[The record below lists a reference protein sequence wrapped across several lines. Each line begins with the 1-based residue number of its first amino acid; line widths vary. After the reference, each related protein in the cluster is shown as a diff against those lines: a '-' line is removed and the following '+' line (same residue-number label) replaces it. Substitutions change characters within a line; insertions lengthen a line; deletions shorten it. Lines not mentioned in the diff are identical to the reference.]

1 MIPSHNGLLLI
12 IAQIC
17 KMLWD
22 CREVDDYLCQL
33 EDQLDMFQA
42 QWMYPLLAIYR
53 YYYRGVFRIRN
64 RVKQLVETA
73 PHRPYPQTLSE
84 INSLVAA
91 VQTLDSELERWRVEN
106 PHYEAQV
113 VPEDTKMNQ
122 RLPVSLSDGY
132 FSHVKVGMYTRR
144 IQFMQFKLH
153 ESLVQGLTCTIQ
165 ALEHQQGISPTRI
178 VTSASFAAVDRHLAK
193 HLDILHGIGSTLLG
207 STSYMLGDIDEFGQ
221 VIEFEPE
228 HSRCSPFSSG
238 RNSPTTMAGYMKST
252 SGAGAGGAPTIEV
265 SYEDSR
271 STTSSTTSS
280 VAEYRKRNYPSR
292 LRTIEAYVNVIQINT
307 CIFLEDIDSEAD
319 LSIRTIA
326 GLVMRRGVDEL
337 RAS

>member
-1 MIPSHNGLLLI
+1 
-12 IAQIC
+12 
-17 KMLWD
+17 MLWD

-33 EDQLDMFQA
+33 EDQLDLFQA

-53 YYYRGVFRIRN
+53 YYYRSVFRIRN
-64 RVKQLVETA
+64 RVKQLVEMA
-73 PHRPYPQTLSE
+73 PNQPYPQTLSE

-91 VQTLDSELERWRVEN
+91 SQNLDLELERWRAEN

-113 VPEDTKMNQ
+113 VTEDTTINH
-122 RLPVSLSDGY
+122 RLPASLSDAY

-153 ESLVQGLTCTIQ
+153 ESIVQGLTCTIQ

-193 HLDILHGIGSTLLG
+193 HLDTLHGIGATLLG

-228 HSRCSPFSSG
+228 RSRCSPFSSG
-238 RNSPTTMAGYMKST
+238 RNSPTTMAGYMKSA
-252 SGAGAGGAPTIEV
+252 SGPGGAPTIEV

-271 STTSSTTSS
+271 SSNGSTTSS

-292 LRTIEAYVNVIQINT
+292 LRTIEAYVHMIQINS